1 MAMLKLATMTTIKI
15 CISNPGTLSS
25 YFIQT
30 DDSITYRETGL
41 LFSDSNPIELIIE
54 GQLNSADV
62 KLFHKLCGK
71 GKSVSETHKQCIR
84 ILDLSKA
91 TFIADNNSYFT
102 TYDYYNHMAYYKTK
116 PFTVTSYMFAYLN
129 VQEIVLPYDI
139 VTIESNAF
147 FRSSITSII
156 FPETIKLLQQESLF
170 SCQIETLSIN
180 AETINQKSFSC
191 CTYLREIK
199 IGKNVKHIN
208 GAFNNNK
215 SLIKVEISANNECF
229 KLQNNCLL
237 NTKGNQLV
245 LFVQERD
252 QTKLIIPNEVERI
265 CGGAIQGEAHLTEI
279 VLPNSLRYIG
289 AHAFIQTNIEELH
302 IPAEVISISGG
313 AFPRTLNCLYFYS
326 ETPPKIQN
334 ARDLIYYKLKTIYV
348 PKNCADRYKQEFK
361 WFTDIIVEANYEAQ
375 VRITRKAVKNRA
387 FYKELVEEIKEIT
400 PIEITHHTNILK
412 QGRFEAEEF
421 LSIWKKNLY
430 YIKWM
435 LRLGAI
441 TNISDDVFVH
451 LLKNYPVKKP
461 AINNLRALLT
471 VCKVKRAHK
480 AEEIEYERA
489 QLREYIAEQRRY
501 KEELD
506 EIELANKLF
515 EEMMNEYEAWGN
527 ID

>member
-1 MAMLKLATMTTIKI
+1 METIKI
-15 CISNPGTLSS
+15 CISKPSTLSE

-30 DDSITYRETGL
+30 DDIITYKGSGL
-41 LFSDSNPIELIIE
+41 SFSKSNPIKLIIE
-54 GQLNSADV
+54 GQLNSSDI
-62 KLFHKLCGK
+62 KFFHELCSR
-71 GKSVSETHKQCIR
+71 GKSASETHMQSIK

-91 TFIADNNSYFT
+91 TFIADDNSYFT
-102 TYDYYNHMAYYKTK
+102 TSDYYHHEAHYKTK
-116 PFTVTSYMFAYLN
+116 PFTVTSYMFAYIN
-129 VQEIVLPYDI
+129 VQEVVLPYDI

-156 FPETIKLLQQESLF
+156 FPETIKLLQQESLY

-191 CTYLREIK
+191 CTHLREIK

-215 SLIKVEISANNECF
+215 TLCEVEIDADNEHF
-229 KLQNNCLL
+229 KMQGNCLL
-237 NTKGNQLV
+237 NSEGNQLV
-245 LFVQERD
+245 LYAQAKDR
-252 QTKLIIPNEVERI
+252 TRLIIPEGVERV
-265 CGGAIQGEAHLTEI
+265 CGGAIQGEAYLTEI

-289 AHAFIQTNIEELH
+289 AHAFVGTNVEELH
-302 IPAEVISISGG
+302 IPANVISISSG
-313 AFPRTLNCLYFYS
+313 AFPRTLSRIYFYS
-326 ETPPKIQN
+326 ETPPKLQN
-334 ARDLIYYKLKTIYV
+334 ARDLIYYKLTTIYV
-348 PKNCADRYKQEFK
+348 PKNCVDQYKQEFK
-361 WFTDIIVEANYEAQ
+361 WLADIIEGANYDAQ
-375 VRITRKAVKNRA
+375 VRIARKEVKNRA

-400 PIEITHHTNILK
+400 PFEINHQTNVLE
-412 QGRFEAEEF
+412 QGRFKGEEF
-421 LSIWKKNLY
+421 LFIWKKNLY

-441 TNISDDVFVH
+441 TNISNDVFGY
-451 LLKNYPVKKP
+451 LLKHYPVKRK
-461 AINNLRALLT
+461 AINNLKALLA
-471 VCKVKRAHK
+471 VCKVKRAQK

-515 EEMMNEYEAWGN
+515 EDMMNEYEAWGN

>member
-1 MAMLKLATMTTIKI
+1 METIKI
-15 CISNPGTLSS
+15 CISKPSTLSE
-25 YFIQT
+25 YFIKT
-30 DDSITYRETGL
+30 DDIITYKGSGL
-41 LFSDSNPIELIIE
+41 SFSKSNPIKLIIE
-54 GQLNSADV
+54 GQLNSSDI
-62 KLFHKLCGK
+62 KFFHELCRR
-71 GKSVSETHKQCIR
+71 GKSASETHMQIIK

-91 TFIADNNSYFT
+91 TFIADDNSYFT
-102 TYDYYNHMAYYKTK
+102 TSDYYHHEAHYKTK

-129 VQEIVLPYDI
+129 VQEVVLPYDI

-156 FPETIKLLQQESLF
+156 FPETIKLLQQESLY

-191 CTYLREIK
+191 CTHLKEIK

-215 SLIKVEISANNECF
+215 TLCEVEIDADNEHF
-229 KLQNNCLL
+229 KKQGNCLL
-237 NTKGNQLV
+237 NSGGNQLV
-245 LFVQERD
+245 LYAQAKDR
-252 QTKLIIPNEVERI
+252 TRLIIPDEVERI

-375 VRITRKAVKNRA
+375 VRITRKAVKNRT

-441 TNISDDVFVH
+441 TNISNDVFGY
-451 LLKNYPVKKP
+451 LLKHYPAKRK
-461 AINNLRALLT
+461 AINNLKALLA
-471 VCKVKRAHK
+471 VCKVKRVQK

-515 EEMMNEYEAWGN
+515 EDMMNEYEAWGN